1 MIEPTPVM
9 TGVMPPGGW
18 RYAENGKMIVD
29 DAVSYEDL
37 INKLSQYR
45 AFCGL
50 PLGNPQQDI
59 DRYICATY
67 PNMCGGHAPEPEE
80 GVDQVELSYGQPVQK
95 KPRERVMNWAV
106 NRMQK
111 AGQIEFVDAEEA
123 DRRAS
128 ICAQCPMQVQWN
140 EPIEGCPGCQAY
152 VEEADT
158 KLIKLRA
165 NKASAYVL
173 NLYGKSCKVAG
184 HDLETAC
191 WLEAPALLHR
201 RNYSGQFPKQCWLN
215 ELD

>member
-1 MIEPTPVM
+1 M

-111 AGQIEFVDAEEA
+111 AGQIEFADKDEAE
-123 DRRAS
+123 RRAA
-128 ICAQCPMQVQWN
+128 ICYGCPQKVQWN

-152 VEEADT
+152 VEKAEVMLV
-158 KLIKLRA
+158 KIRA
-165 NKASAYVL
+165 NKQIAFHSML
-173 NLYGKSCKVAG
+173 DGLSCKIAG
-184 HDLETAC
+184 HDLGTAV
-191 WLEAPALLHR
+191 WLEEPALRHR
-201 RNYSGQFPKQCWLN
+201 WNYKGQLPPPCWMNDL
-215 ELD
+215 